1 MVSCKFVINGKSYE
15 EKESESETIYVIFFV
30 CGQLQL
36 MFDKCTMM
44 ITNVLWENRP
54 SKINKLNK

>member
-1 MVSCKFVINGKSYE
+1 MENHTKKRKVKVKQFMSFSFSSVEVG
-15 EKESESETIYVIFFV
+15 TGLQFV

-44 ITNVLWENRP
+44 ATTVGVVQRTRR
-54 SKINKLNK
+54 K